1 MAETPTPEEA
11 LAALGLQKQKNLS
24 LDEELRLLEAQADV
38 LGRNKESIEH
48 HLEVSRLVSA
58 DLEAQLKAET
68 ELLTVV
74 EKGSEEYEEQL
85 KLVKEINKKLLEEK
99 KTQDH
104 ITGQLDKQKQLEQ
117 ERKQIIQTTV
127 GLTENFAQQLGFAGK
142 NANSIN
148 QVFSGI
154 EKQLANSLKS
164 GKGLKGAFKGF
175 GKGAADAATSVF
187 SLGSFLGRTVGG
199 MGSAAL
205 RMNKAREE
213 MVAMGFSFD
222 EAGKIIKAADSDFE
236 KIGGTMVGL
245 GQRMKQLNE
254 GGMTK
259 LKESLGTDTIKR
271 LDMAAKAG
279 LDFGDATQFLNQQM
293 TQMGKPLNVAMDELG
308 DLQVLSKD
316 LGQDLGKTTKDW
328 VKFSDRINQ
337 SGPKSQ
343 KVFKRMAELAKASGI
358 EMGKLFEV
366 AAGFDTIEGA
376 AEATARLNIVLGT
389 QLDSLELT
397 QMDDDE
403 RMYTIREAI
412 KAKGGLEQLNAREIR
427 MLEDGFQGR
436 VKISEIMG
444 LTNDVT
450 ATGTDLAADNAKATE
465 EAAKAGA
472 DAVNAMAKMQ
482 NEALA
487 RMRKEAEEV
496 GVDVAIDKITG
507 AWARM
512 STKMQIGLDFVL
524 SAIGTLASLGLTAIA
539 TGASVAIG
547 GAEVGAGATAMG
559 AGVGMGAAEVGAGV
573 GLMLSE
579 IALGLATMANP
590 ATIVGALIVIG
601 VLQSLALVILAV
613 GVAIGLA
620 AAGMSLLVDAISG
633 AAADRLMAFGA
644 MMSEILMSINPIGLI
659 FIGIKKVVE
668 QVGKTFE
675 VVARSAGS
683 FADAIV
689 KVAQAAQGMTLSSMA
704 GWARFA
710 TNLSEV
716 VGAINDVEIDEM
728 EAFRKTLNVVVAG
741 TIGKGANAPGSSVQG
756 NVTVQV
762 IMDNDVFARAVSKI
776 VDNKLNGL
784 PSTSP

>member
-1 MAETPTPEEA
+1 
-11 LAALGLQKQKNLS
+11 
-24 LDEELRLLEAQADV
+24 
-38 LGRNKESIEH
+38 
-48 HLEVSRLVSA
+48 
-58 DLEAQLKAET
+58 
-68 ELLTVV
+68 
-74 EKGSEEYEEQL
+74 
-85 KLVKEINKKLLEEK
+85 
-99 KTQDH
+99 
-104 ITGQLDKQKQLEQ
+104 
-117 ERKQIIQTTV
+117 
-127 GLTENFAQQLGFAGK
+127 
-142 NANSIN
+142 
-148 QVFSGI
+148 
-154 EKQLANSLKS
+154 
-164 GKGLKGAFKGF
+164 
-175 GKGAADAATSVF
+175 
-187 SLGSFLGRTVGG
+187 
-199 MGSAAL
+199 
-205 RMNKAREE
+205 
-213 MVAMGFSFD
+213 
-222 EAGKIIKAADSDFE
+222 
-236 KIGGTMVGL
+236 
-245 GQRMKQLNE
+245 
-254 GGMTK
+254 
-259 LKESLGTDTIKR
+259 
-271 LDMAAKAG
+271 
-279 LDFGDATQFLNQQM
+279 
-293 TQMGKPLNVAMDELG
+293 
-308 DLQVLSKD
+308 
-316 LGQDLGKTTKDW
+316 
-328 VKFSDRINQ
+328 
-337 SGPKSQ
+337 
-343 KVFKRMAELAKASGI
+343 
-358 EMGKLFEV
+358 
-366 AAGFDTIEGA
+366 
-376 AEATARLNIVLGT
+376 
-389 QLDSLELT
+389 
-397 QMDDDE
+397 
-403 RMYTIREAI
+403 
-412 KAKGGLEQLNAREIR
+412 
-427 MLEDGFQGR
+427 
-436 VKISEIMG
+436 
-444 LTNDVT
+444 
-450 ATGTDLAADNAKATE
+450 
-465 EAAKAGA
+465 
-472 DAVNAMAKMQ
+472 MQ